1 MESAP
6 TDLMVVLKFVCRG
19 GYYPPVYD
27 NPSAIFLRKCHL
39 PLHKGGVC
47 LVLVLLFGVIFL
59 DCRGRH
65 PWRPVYKNI
74 IVFRADDQWSPLPIC
89 ATFDVFACR
98 GGVFP
103 PDFFRVVEGAD
114 PYRFYLNFVVLP
126 VGEDIILPCMTILPS
141 FSCENATSLYTREAF
156 FWFSPYY
163 LVSSFLIVGDDIL
176 GVPFV
181 RHNVINALKIG

>member
-27 NPSAIFLRKCHL
+27 NPSVIFLRKCHL
-39 PLHKGGVC
+39 PLHKGGVF

-74 IVFRADDQWSPLPIC
+74 IAFCAGSRGRLPLRVC
-89 ATFDVFACR
+89 AR
-98 GGVFP
+98 
-103 PDFFRVVEGAD
+103 
-114 PYRFYLNFVVLP
+114 L
-126 VGEDIILPCMTILPS
+126 I
-141 FSCENATSLYTREAF
+141 
-156 FWFSPYY
+156 
-163 LVSSFLIVGDDIL
+163 FLIVGAIHESPLD
-176 GVPFV
+176 
-181 RHNVINALKIG
+181 RR